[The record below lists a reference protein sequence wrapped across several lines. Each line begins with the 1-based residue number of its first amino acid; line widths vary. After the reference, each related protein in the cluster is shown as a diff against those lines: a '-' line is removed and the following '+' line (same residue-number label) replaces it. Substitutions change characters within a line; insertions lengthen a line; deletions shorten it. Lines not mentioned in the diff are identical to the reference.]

1 MEPIANRVG
10 KPAPDEAQIIF
21 QKIRSEF
28 MRLIGKYLKGFN
40 FTRSGFIFRRT
51 VGGDVQMIEFQHA
64 WLVYRLSAGVLFD
77 GFEMNGYSGMRGYPR
92 IDDGVGVGLSQLV
105 DGYPTAVPYRL
116 EDIDAVERYLSEII
130 NPWLDK
136 ASRPEGSVLFLDHVR
151 VALDEMW
158 ASRGSKG

>member
-64 WLVYRLSAGVLFD
+64 WLMYRLSAGVLFD

-116 EDIDAVERYLSEII
+116 EDIERSGTVSVRDYHSLAGQSIETRRVGSLSRSC
-130 NPWLDK
+130 
-136 ASRPEGSVLFLDHVR
+136 ASCTR
-151 VALDEMW
+151 
-158 ASRGSKG
+158 

>member
-21 QKIRSEF
+21 QKVRSEF

-64 WLVYRLSAGVLFD
+64 WLMYRLSAGVLFD

-116 EDIDAVERYLSEII
+116 EDIERSGTVSVRDYHSLAGQSIETRRVGSLSRSC
-130 NPWLDK
+130 
-136 ASRPEGSVLFLDHVR
+136 ASCTR
-151 VALDEMW
+151 
-158 ASRGSKG
+158 